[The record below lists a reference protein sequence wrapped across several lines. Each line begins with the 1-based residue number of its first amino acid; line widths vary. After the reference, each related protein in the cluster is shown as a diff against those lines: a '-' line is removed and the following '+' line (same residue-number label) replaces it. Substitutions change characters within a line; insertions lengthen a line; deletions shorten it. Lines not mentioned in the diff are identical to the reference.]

1 MQLSIDLFLAAHSDA
16 EALRATVQSATE
28 SPVVEHVFIL
38 CPPSEEGAPQLS
50 LENDRLAEKVR
61 VLTADSLT
69 STKTLR
75 LIAKHAKS
83 RYVGLCLK
91 PVSIQPAYRCFERFV
106 RAADDAAATMIYA
119 NRYEKKGD
127 SIEAHP
133 TIDYQEGSVRDDF
146 DFGAFYCLR
155 TAIIR
160 DFIDDEASSVRYRFA
175 APYALR
181 LFVSRHGRIFH
192 LPELLYTECETDL
205 RRSGEKQF
213 DYVRPSAREA
223 QLECERACTHHLKE
237 IGAWL
242 APNEYDELPKKP
254 EAPASGNADEMG
266 ENVVASVIIPVRNRC
281 RTIADAVKSALS
293 QETDFAFN
301 VIVVDNHSTDGTGE
315 ILASLAADSRVV
327 VLSPERTDL
336 GIGGCWD
343 MAIRDAH
350 CGTYAVQ
357 LDSDDLYSSPQT
369 LQTIVDAFHRQGAAM
384 VIGSYRMVDFS
395 LNTLPPGLIAHK
407 EWTADNGRN
416 NALRING
423 LGAPRAFRTDVL
435 RRIGFPNTSYG
446 EDYALGL
453 AISRHYKIGRI
464 YDEVYLCRRWEG
476 NSDAALSVDRVN
488 ANNLYKDALRTME
501 ISARREMIRRWNHH
515 ATQDELLAFFD
526 KQMTLWDEARQ
537 RFDDLRE
544 KILTRPLTFEDYSM
558 TVQFNPCR
566 IVSTAANVDK
576 RALKKRPCFLCD
588 NNRPAAQMDLPVEGD
603 FHFLVNPFPIL
614 PKHFTIPTRR
624 HQPQRLDVMLRALGK
639 LAWAMP
645 DFLFFYNGGRCGAS
659 APDHAHLQAGERGVV
674 PLERD
679 WKFFENR
686 LEKIYPL
693 TTADETDL
701 EEQGYLTSTVGL
713 YLLRGYACPAFVL
726 LGGKADGDYYLLHKL
741 LSAIPVESGQSEPDL
756 NLLAWRQA
764 GGPANA
770 DSLVFVVFPRRKHR
784 PDCYFAKDA
793 SQLLVSP
800 GSLDMAGLII
810 TPREADFKRITKERA
825 AAILREVS
833 FTESQMRGVARKL
846 HRAPQPA
853 GGVATDAMQID
864 GEPEVSVGI
873 LHDSHVRF
881 TLVGKFM
888 AKGIEAEGEQ
898 EAQVSDGGI
907 LWNGNLYSE
916 LTFSPTDE
924 MGTFTIEGVTIGQ
937 QFHWERRE
945 AQTFKGT
952 LHLIVDEDSLVVI
965 NRLPVEDYLTSV
977 ISSEMRATSSPE
989 LLKAHAVISRSWLFC
1004 QMKHRHTANARPS
1017 GNFFSFV
1024 RKDDE
1029 SIKWYDREDHTLFDV
1044 CADDHCQRYQGITRS
1059 ANPAVSDAIAATR
1072 GLVLLDNEGEICD
1085 ARFSKCCGGVTER
1098 FSTCWDERDVNYLSP
1113 VRDAD
1118 NADATA
1124 PAQDIDLSN
1133 EEAARQWILSMP
1145 EAFCNTTDHALLSQV
1160 LNDYDT
1166 ETTPDFYRWRVDYT
1180 QEELTKILADKREED
1195 FGGILDLQPVER
1207 GASGRLKRLRIVG
1220 TKKTMTIGKEL
1231 EIRRS
1236 LSPTHLLSSAF
1247 IVERGA
1253 LRPDGLPANFTL
1265 RGAGWGHGVG
1275 LCQIG
1280 AAVMSSRGYDFRH
1293 ILAHYYKSA
1302 EVKKLY

>member
-1 MQLSIDLFLAAHSDA
+1 MQLIDLFIAAHNDTDA
-16 EALRATVQSATE
+16 LISTVQSATN
-28 SPVVEHVFIL
+28 SPVVEYVFIL
-38 CPPSEEGAPQLS
+38 CPPLEEGEEPLCFES
-50 LENDRLAEKVR
+50 DKVR
-61 VLTADSLT
+61 CLTVESLT

-75 LIAKHAKS
+75 LVAKHAKAH
-83 RYVGLCLK
+83 YVGLCLK
-91 PVSIQPAYRCFERFV
+91 PVAIQPAYRCFERFV
-106 RAADDAAATMIYA
+106 SAAADANAAMIYA

-127 SIEAHP
+127 SIEVHP

-155 TAIIR
+155 AAVIR

-192 LPELLYTECETDL
+192 LPELLYTESETDL
-205 RRSGEKQF
+205 RRSGERQF

-242 APNEYDELPKKP
+242 APNEYDELPKL
-254 EAPASGNADEMG
+254 ADKTDKNKKAAATE
-266 ENVVASVIIPVRNRC
+266 ETEETAVASVIIPVRNRC

-293 QETDFAFN
+293 QETDFPFN
-301 VIVVDNHSTDGTGE
+301 VIVVDNHSTDGTAE
-315 ILASLAADSRVV
+315 ILASLATDSRVV
-327 VLSPERTDL
+327 VISPKRTDL

-343 MAIRDAH
+343 TAIRDAR

-357 LDSDDLYSSPQT
+357 LDSDDLYSSPAT
-369 LQTIVDAFHRQGAAM
+369 LQTIVDAFHRQNAAM

-501 ISARREMIRRWNHH
+501 IAARREMIRRWNHH

-526 KQMTLWDEARQ
+526 KQLTLWDEARQ

-588 NNRPAAQMDLPVEGD
+588 NNRPKEQMDLPVEGD

-639 LAWAMP
+639 LVWAMP

-693 TTADETDL
+693 TNADETDL
-701 EEQGYLTSTVGL
+701 EEHGYLTSTVGL

-726 LGGKADGDYYLLHKL
+726 LGGKADGDYYLLRKL
-741 LSAIPVESGQSEPDL
+741 LSVIPVENGQSEPDL

-764 GGPANA
+764 GGPASA
-770 DSLVFVVFPRRKHR
+770 DSIVFVVFPRRKHR

-825 AAILREVS
+825 AAILREVT
-833 FTESQMRGVARKL
+833 FTESQMRAVAHKL

-853 GGVATDAMQID
+853 ANAKANVLQFD

-881 TLVGKFM
+881 TLVGKFI
-888 AKGIEAEGEQ
+888 AKGIEAEGAQ
-898 EAQVSDGGI
+898 EASVSDGGI
-907 LWNGNLYSE
+907 LWNGNIYSE

-924 MGTFTIEGVTIGQ
+924 MGSFTIEGVTIGQ

-952 LHLIVDEDSLVVI
+952 LRLIVDEDGLVVI

-1004 QMKHRHTANARPS
+1004 QMKRRHSEAARPS

-1029 SIKWYDREDHTLFDV
+1029 NIKWYDREDHTLFDV
-1044 CADDHCQRYQGITRS
+1044 CSDDHCQRYQGITRS
-1059 ANPAVSDAIAATR
+1059 ANPAVSAAIEETR
-1072 GLVLLDNEGEICD
+1072 GLVLLDEMGEICD
-1085 ARFSKCCGGVTER
+1085 ARFSKCCGGATER
-1098 FSTCWDERDVNYLSP
+1098 FSTCWDERDVNYLAP
-1113 VRDAD
+1113 VLDTDEGGDA
-1118 NADATA
+1118 
-1124 PAQDIDLSN
+1124 DLSN
-1133 EEAARQWILSMP
+1133 EDDARRWILSTP
-1145 EAFCNTTDHALLSQV
+1145 EAFCHTTDHALLSQV

-1166 ETTPDFYRWRVDYT
+1166 ETTPDFYRWHVDYT
-1180 QEELTKILADKREED
+1180 QEELAKILADKREDD

-1220 TKKTMTIGKEL
+1220 TKKSMIIGKEL

-1247 IVERGA
+1247 IVERGPQ
-1253 LRPDGLPANFTL
+1253 RPDGLPASFTL
-1265 RGAGWGHGVG
+1265 HGAGWGHGVG

-1280 AAVMSSRGYDFRH
+1280 AAVMSARGYDFRH
-1293 ILAHYYKSA
+1293 ILAHYYKCA
-1302 EVKKLY
+1302 EVQKLY